1 MRIVNLEK
9 IVFSIQIY
17 QMKSLFH
24 FFLLVL
30 SSLVYAQTPATD
42 AQALAASMDYFNT
55 LQQNSEVKKV
65 PFDNIGPKVMS
76 GRVVALAVNPDDPT
90 EFYVAYASGGLWHT
104 KTNGISFT
112 PISENAPTQNI
123 GEIAM
128 HWPTRTLWVGT
139 GENNAS
145 RSSYA
150 GIGMMK
156 TTDNGKTWSLAGLE
170 DSHHIGKIL
179 IHPKNPN
186 HVIVGVTGHL
196 YSSSEERGVYSTKD
210 GGQTWEHTLYINNV
224 TGVIDMAT
232 APNNFDIQYAAV
244 WEKDR
249 KAWDFVG
256 NGENSGIY
264 KSTDAGM
271 TWKLV
276 TGAETGFPAGTGVG
290 RIGLAV
296 FDENTLYAIHD
307 SQFRRPKADKEKTN
321 TLTKDD
327 FKSMSKEAFLAIE
340 DKKLNAFLKE
350 NNFQEKY
357 RAANLKNSVR
367 SGVVVPKDLATY
379 LEDANSQLFDTPVVG
394 AEIFKSTDGGVSWQ
408 KTHQGYID
416 DLYYSYGYYFGHI
429 HVHPKQKDKI
439 YIYGVPILTSNDGGK
454 TFESIGKA
462 NVHSDHHAL
471 WINPNKEGH
480 LINGND
486 GGVNITYD
494 DGKSW
499 MKNNS
504 TSVGQFYAINVD
516 NEKPYNVYGGLQD
529 NGVWKGAHNAV
540 DDERW
545 HATGHNAWTSI
556 MGGDGMKVQ
565 IDNRN
570 SDIVYT
576 GFQFGNYYRLDLV
589 HKKRVAIQPKHTLG
603 EAPYRFNWQTPILLS
618 SHNQD
623 ILYFGGNKLHRSLNQ
638 GEDWETIS
646 SDLTKGGRKGNVA
659 YGTLTTLS
667 ESPFQFGYL
676 YAGSDDGF
684 VNKTTNGGGTWERIS
699 DSFPQDLWVS
709 RVVASQH
716 QKDRVYVTLNGY
728 RWDDFSPYVF
738 VSEDGGKQWT
748 AIASNLPLSPV
759 NVIREDPK
767 KENIL
772 YLGNDMG
779 VFVSFDQG
787 QNWAPFVQGLT
798 TAAVHDLVIQPQE
811 NHLLVGTHGRSIYKA
826 DISVLQEEVKD
837 FSLFPLKDIR
847 SSSRWGSSYS
857 TWRKPYIPSLI
868 LKLFSSK
875 AGRLKWSIYNENE
888 ILVYTAEEM
897 VEKGYNYINYDVTL
911 AKNQLNKY
919 QTKNRKN
926 PLKSAKNG
934 RYYLPKGTYTVK
946 MEQDGNV
953 QSQNFKIQ

>member
-1 MRIVNLEK
+1 
-9 IVFSIQIY
+9 
-17 QMKSLFH
+17 MKSFLYPFLFA
-24 FFLLVL
+24 FGCSAL
-30 SSLVYAQTPATD
+30 AQMPATD
-42 AQALAASMDYFNT
+42 AQALSSSLDYFKT
-55 LQQNSEVKKV
+55 LQQNSEVKNI
-65 PFDNIGPKVMS
+65 PFENIGPKVMS
-76 GRVVALAVNPDDPT
+76 GRVVALAVNPNDPT

-104 KTNGISFT
+104 NTNGISFT

-156 TTDNGKTWSLAGLE
+156 TSDNGKTWTLAGLE

-179 IHPKNPN
+179 IHPEDPN

-196 YSSSEERGVYSTKD
+196 YSLNAERGVYITKD
-210 GGQTWEHTLYINNV
+210 GGQNWKHSLYINDS
-224 TGVIDMAT
+224 TGVIDMVT
-232 APNNFDIQYAAV
+232 APNNFNIQYAAV

-249 KAWDFVG
+249 KAWDFIG

-271 TWKLV
+271 SWKLISGV
-276 TGAETGFPAGTGVG
+276 ETGFPAGVGLG
-290 RIGLAV
+290 RIGLAI
-296 FDENTLYAIHD
+296 FDKDTLYAIHD
-307 SQFRRPKADKEKTN
+307 SQFRRTKTDQEKRES
-321 TLTKDD
+321 LSKDD
-327 FKSMSKEAFLAIE
+327 FKSMSKEAFLALE

-357 RAANLKNSVR
+357 RAAKLKNSVR
-367 SGVVVPKDLATY
+367 SGAVVPKDLATY

-394 AEIFKSTDGGVSWQ
+394 AEVYKSTDGGANWQ

-416 DLYYSYGYYFGHI
+416 DLYHSYGYYFGHI
-429 HVHPKQKDKI
+429 HVHPKQEDKL
-439 YIYGVPILTSNDGGK
+439 YIYGVPLLTSNDGGK
-454 TFESIGKA
+454 TFESISKA
-462 NVHSDHHAL
+462 NVHSDHHTL

-494 DGKSW
+494 DGDHW

-504 TSVGQFYAINVD
+504 TTVGQFYAINVD
-516 NEKPYNVYGGLQD
+516 YEKPYNVYGGLQD

-540 DDERW
+540 EDERW
-545 HATGHNAWTSI
+545 HATGHNPWTSI

-565 IDNRN
+565 IDRRN
-570 SDIVYT
+570 SNIVYT
-576 GFQFGNYYRLDLV
+576 GFQFGNYYRLDLAN
-589 HKKRVAIQPKHTLG
+589 KKRVAIQPKHTLG
-603 EAPYRFNWQTPILLS
+603 EAPYRYNWQTPILLS

-646 SDLTKGGRKGNVA
+646 TDLTKGGRKGNVA

-676 YAGSDDGF
+676 YTGSDDGY
-684 VNKTTNGGGTWERIS
+684 VNKTNNGGGSWERIS

-728 RWDDFSPYVF
+728 RWDDFSPYVY
-738 VSEDGGKQWT
+738 VSEDGGKQWK

-767 KENIL
+767 KGNIL

-787 QNWAPFVQGLT
+787 QNWTPFVKGLT
-798 TAAVHDLVIQPQE
+798 TVAVHDLVIQTAQ
-811 NHLLVGTHGRSIYKA
+811 NHLLVGTHGRSIYKV
-826 DISVLQEEVKD
+826 DISTLQEAVND
-837 FSLFPLKDIR
+837 FNLFAVEDVR
-847 SSSRWGSSYS
+847 YSQRWGGSYS
-857 TWRKPYIPSLI
+857 TWRKPYLPNVEFRVFSKNSATV
-868 LKLFSSK
+868 KL
-875 AGRLKWSIYNENE
+875 AIYDDKNT
-888 ILVYTAEEM
+888 LVYTSEQ
-897 VEKGYNYINYDVTL
+897 VLDRGYNFINYDLTVAQEHL
-911 AKNQLNKY
+911 NNYQRKNK
-919 QTKNRKN
+919 KN

-934 RYYLPKGTYTVK
+934 QFYLPKGTYSLDI
-946 MEQDGNV
+946 EQAGRNTS
-953 QSQNFKIQ
+953 QSFKIK